1 MLTVAA
7 CLLVLC
13 ALVHSVL
20 GEHYILRPLCRRDN
34 LPKLLGGDSFT
45 KGTLRFAW
53 HITSFAWLGFAAL
66 LLLWPVTAAEILYS
80 ISLVF
85 ILSGVFSAYYTKGK
99 HLSWLVFFAV
109 ALLCIASVPAA

>member
-1 MLTVAA
+1 VLMMAA

-20 GEHYILRPLCRRDN
+20 GEHYILRSLCRRDN

-53 HITSFAWLGFAAL
+53 DITSFAWLGFAAL
-66 LLLWPVTAAEILYS
+66 LLLWPLTAAEILYS

-85 ILSGVFSAYYTKGK
+85 ICSGLFSAYYTKGK
-99 HLSWLVFFAV
+99 HLSWLVFFAIV
-109 ALLCIASVPAA
+109 LLCIAAVPAS